1 MCFSHSKELF
11 LECGGEGVVIFMHS
25 LLSHKR
31 PFFLLQAIFRN
42 NNVLFHIFCS
52 IFKSCKHQNME
63 LVHFPSNLVPQI
75 TIFFFFYFKQ
85 ILFTTFFQLQGKFG
99 CFLICFTSVFT
110 QVITFIVMTFLVRKC
125 YGSPKKQEF

>member
-1 MCFSHSKELF
+1 VRWDFKAISGNLGKVKRCGVGGLEMCFSHSKELF

-75 TIFFFFYFKQ
+75 TIFFFFYFK
-85 ILFTTFFQLQGKFG
+85 
-99 CFLICFTSVFT
+99 
-110 QVITFIVMTFLVRKC
+110 
-125 YGSPKKQEF
+125 